1 MCGGDD
7 HLAWKRPVSLEACK
21 GLRTAG
27 GGIDTFGLGSTSWI
41 KVRGR
46 LIRAS
51 DQSNQR
57 LDKID
62 MDSQIITGN
71 QFDVAMASIQE
82 AIASLDQ
89 MIDRQQ
95 AQ

>member
-1 MCGGDD
+1 
-7 HLAWKRPVSLEACK
+7 
-21 GLRTAG
+21 
-27 GGIDTFGLGSTSWI
+27 
-41 KVRGR
+41 
-46 LIRAS
+46 
-51 DQSNQR
+51 
-57 LDKID
+57 